1 MGKRAGMVTVQVVA
15 ASGGRRRRCLG
26 GAVGAA
32 VSGVVNSV
40 ADDTVGRVVC
50 GLWVSRK
57 EAKVQRTL

>member
-32 VSGVVNSV
+32 VSGVVSV
-40 ADDTVGRVVC
+40 ADDIVGRVVC

-57 EAKVQRTL
+57 EAKVQQTL